1 MEISMHVPFEYF
13 PPHFS
18 MQSFPFVLDGLN
30 SAMNFI
36 YPDRVDGLNSSM
48 NYIYPDMDLVQSID
62 VNLRHKNT
70 KKYKRF
76 NRQTNNLK
84 KEWEGNTITSY
95 YGMCDII
102 GKYQILVCNIKTIIF
117 PTSSYNQI
125 SEFRIPKFTTIF
137 FNDSENTF

>member
-95 YGMCDII
+95 SGMCDII
-102 GKYQILVCNIKTIIF
+102 GKYQIIQTCYVGLAFTRFLSIYVSFFI
-117 PTSSYNQI
+117 SYCQLSI
-125 SEFRIPKFTTIF
+125 
-137 FNDSENTF
+137 